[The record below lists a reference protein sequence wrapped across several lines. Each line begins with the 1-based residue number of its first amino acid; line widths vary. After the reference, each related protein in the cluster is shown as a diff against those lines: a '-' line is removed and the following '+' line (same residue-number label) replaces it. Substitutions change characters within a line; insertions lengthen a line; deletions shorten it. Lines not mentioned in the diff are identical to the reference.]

1 MFISITLILFTMIN
15 LLSLF
20 NINTLMELM
29 DLISFSVVMRCNFR
43 CLQRSLDV
51 GNFRCLSR
59 FVNITFFKVASGM
72 TELYHLLPVAE
83 EFEDTQGVIRIRISK
98 DIQHNGQKKKSTK
111 GQTKIY
117 KTHI

>member
-1 MFISITLILFTMIN
+1 MIN

-83 EFEDTQGVIRIRISK
+83 EFEDTQGGNQNPYIE
-98 DIQHNGQKKKSTK
+98 
-111 GQTKIY
+111 GQT
-117 KTHI
+117 T